1 MNANVILLILISI
14 VNLFLVSAMFYIL
27 TKEIDKLKK
36 TNDDY
41 NKTMMES
48 LKKFLASMLDEDAKR
63 LEASRKIC
71 SQYGKLAE
79 IFESFSDTCK
89 GLKGQYKAIDDHFQK
104 ALTVMSNI
112 EDRYSDM
119 YEQIKHNDDEFKKLE
134 TDIRKLMADWSD
146 VMNDMTAWYENDY
159 MEDNND
165 HLQTLIMG
173 AEDYPTEDVE
183 DFLK

>member
-48 LKKFLASMLDEDAKR
+48 LKKFLTSMLDEDAKR
-63 LEASRKIC
+63 LEASRSIC

-159 MEDNND
+159 MEDSND
-165 HLQTLIMG
+165 HLQTLMG